1 LAKFIADAYK
11 ICYIFRNICLGG
23 NQLYQYAVIP
33 VLSALIGYLTNV
45 IAIKLLFWPHKPI
58 NLLLFQL
65 HGLLP
70 KRKAEV
76 ATSVGKLVEEQLLSI
91 DDVLDNIDTPEMRAR
106 LVNKVNEAL
115 RERLNTILPRILPSQ
130 ITNIIKDSME
140 KILRQEAHLLIDQ
153 VFHSDRDYITR
164 GIEINRMVEEKINS
178 FDVTQLEQ
186 MIKKVSSSELRF
198 IEVLGGVIGMI
209 IGILQVG
216 LLILISI

>member
-1 LAKFIADAYK
+1 M
-11 ICYIFRNICLGG
+11 
-23 NQLYQYAVIP
+23 YQYAVIP

>member
-1 LAKFIADAYK
+1 M
-11 ICYIFRNICLGG
+11 
-23 NQLYQYAVIP
+23 YQYAVIP

-106 LVNKVNEAL
+106 LFDKVNEAL
-115 RERLNTILPRILPSQ
+115 RERLNALLPRILPSQ
-130 ITNIIKDSME
+130 ITNIIKDSIE
-140 KILRQEAHLLIDQ
+140 RILRQEAHLLIDQ
-153 VFHSDRDYITR
+153 VLHNDRDYITQ